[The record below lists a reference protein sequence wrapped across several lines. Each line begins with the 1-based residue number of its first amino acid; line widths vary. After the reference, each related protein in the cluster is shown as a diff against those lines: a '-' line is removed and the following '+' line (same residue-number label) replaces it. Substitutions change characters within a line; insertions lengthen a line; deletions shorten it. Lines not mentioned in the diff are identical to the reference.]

1 MSNCNNCLPT
11 SITWSPANNG
21 TLNCT
26 GTSASTVY
34 TCYSNEIIFYTDWN
48 GASGNIIR
56 QYDPSNGSNNFLTG
70 ATFDYPYGIANTN
83 NKLWVQGSDFTS
95 INEYTIAYSPI
106 TPGNTIIVTG
116 PVNKPI
122 IGLNKLNSLVAI
134 SEDVLVGGG
143 DFAGNKIIA
152 YPVSGS
158 TIYSVELFTLP
169 VADLDCFIN
178 DIKYD
183 KNKQTLVIT
192 YYDNSLTKYY
202 ISEYTTGGT
211 IVNEIEMPYANTTQI
226 VSLATFSG
234 INYILSGGVAINWT
248 WYTYDNLIDLNL
260 VSTSVLVT
268 SGYQTSSSQALGVFR
283 SPFTSTGSSYCLSTM
298 YSSTS
303 QYDGNYYSGG
313 TYDGYGF
320 YVGNG
325 NTTGFIYYNTGTT
338 SWCLS
343 TSLGGTCILFG
354 SNTCQSEV
362 PNLSESFFT
371 NSICPTPTP
380 SPTNDCSVLA
390 IDAFFDCDI
399 PMPTP
404 SITPTMTPSPTVGYI
419 YPTPT
424 PTMTMSPTPSGN
436 VCANVNFCFSVQN
449 VSPSPSPT
457 PTMTPSSMAG
467 RNTPAGG
474 VVTFTTINGEVIC
487 PPSQLG

>member
-11 SITWSPANNG
+11 TITWSPANNG

-34 TCYSNEIIFYTDWN
+34 TCFSNELIFYVDYDGVSQN
-48 GASGNIIR
+48 YIR
-56 QYDPSNGSNNFLTG
+56 QYDPSNGSNGFLTG
-70 ATFDYPYGIANTN
+70 ATFNYMYGIANTN
-83 NKLWVQGSDFTS
+83 NKLWVQGDDFTS

-106 TPGNTIIVTG
+106 TSGNTIIVTG
-116 PVNKPI
+116 PINKPI

-143 DFAGNKIIA
+143 DFSGNQIIS

-158 TIYSVELFTLP
+158 TINSVELFTLP
-169 VADLDCFIN
+169 VADLDCAIN

-192 YYDNSLTKYY
+192 YCDTSLSKYY

-211 IVNEIEMPYANTTQI
+211 IVNEIEIPFVNDKQI
-226 VSLATFSG
+226 ISLTTFSG
-234 INYILSGGVAINWT
+234 VNYMLSGGTLSTWT
-248 WYTYDNLIDLNL
+248 WYTYDNLTDLNL
-260 VSTSVLVT
+260 VSTSVST
-268 SGYQTSSSQALGVFR
+268 NTGYQPSSSQALGVFR
-283 SPFTSTGSSYCLSTM
+283 SPFTVTGASYCLSTG
-298 YSSTS
+298 YASTS
-303 QYDGNYYSGG
+303 QYDGNYFSGG
-313 TYDGYGF
+313 TYNGKTL

-325 NTTGFIYYNTGTT
+325 LSGGVIYYNSGSTL
-338 SWCLS
+338 WCLS
-343 TSLGGTCILFG
+343 SYIGGPCILFG

-404 SITPTMTPSPTVGYI
+404 SVTPTMTPSPTVGYI

-449 VSPSPSPT
+449 VAPSPSPT
-457 PTMTPSSMAG
+457 PTMTPSGAAG

>member
-34 TCYSNEIIFYTDWN
+34 TCYSNEIIFYTDWD

-83 NKLWVQGSDFTS
+83 NKLWVQGNDFTS

-106 TPGNTIIVTG
+106 TSGNTIIVTG

-169 VADLDCFIN
+169 VADLDCAIN

-192 YYDNSLTKYY
+192 YCDTSLSKYY

-211 IVNEIEMPYANTTQI
+211 IVNEIEIPFVNNRQI
-226 VSLATFSG
+226 VSLTTFNG
-234 INYILSGGVAINWT
+234 VNYMLSGASPIWT
-248 WYTYDNLIDLNL
+248 WYTYDNLTDLNL
-260 VSTSVLVT
+260 VSTSVST
-268 SGYQTSSSQALGVFR
+268 NTGYQPSSSQALGVFI
-283 SPFTSTGSSYCLSTM
+283 SPFTSTGASYCLSTN
-298 YSSTS
+298 YVSTS

-313 TYDGYGF
+313 TFDGYSL
-320 YVGNG
+320 YVGDNG
-325 NTTGFIYYNTGTT
+325 GVIYYNTGQT

-343 TSLGGTCILFG
+343 SSIGGPCILFG
-354 SNTCQSEV
+354 GNSCQSEN
-362 PNLSESFFT
+362 PNLSEEFFT
-371 NSICPTPTP
+371 NTICPTPTP
-380 SPTNDCSVLA
+380 SPSNNCSILDVS
-390 IDAFFDCDI
+390 AFFDCDI

-404 SITPTMTPSPTVGYI
+404 SVTPTMTVTPTSGYT

-436 VCANVNFCFSVQN
+436 ICGNVNFCFTVQN
-449 VSPSPSPT
+449 VSPTPSPT
-457 PTMTPSSMAG
+457 PTMTPSSAAG